1 MGVQSCEHWL
11 RSAEVWMSHSG
22 RGHGWSQDLGLPV
35 PAGTV
40 LGEFH
45 ASTH

>member
-11 RSAEVWMSHSG
+11 RSAEAWMSHSG

-35 PAGTV
+35 PTGTV

>member
-1 MGVQSCEHWL
+1 MGVQSGEHLL
-11 RSAEVWMSHSG
+11 RSAEAWMSHSG
-22 RGHGWSQDLGLPV
+22 RGRDWFQDLGLPV
-35 PAGTV
+35 PMGTV

>member
-1 MGVQSCEHWL
+1 MQSGEHWL
-11 RSAEVWMSHSG
+11 RSAEAWASHSG
-22 RGHGWSQDLGLPV
+22 RGRGWSQDLGLPV

-45 ASTH
+45 VLTH